1 MILKLKS
8 LLITKIFHDIKV
20 ALIYK
25 IRNFYSKKL
34 YDKLFILASKIDS
47 KLNKNNLEITI
58 ESNNL
63 DKFTEE
69 SKELNQKISCFISKE
84 LRSRAIN
91 GYIKK
96 GILFSGKRLA
106 KNYSLEKII
115 FHESDIVIDCGAN
128 FGGLWIYLNLLNIP
142 IKYICV
148 EPGSFEFRGI
158 SKTINYQRNSKI
170 HSYLINKALSSQ
182 NGKTNFFYSEEADSS
197 LIEYKGYSKKYVV
210 ETITLDSLIKELAL
224 QNKKLK
230 LLKLE
235 AEGTE
240 PEVIKGGMDVIKN
253 IEYIAA
259 DLGPERGFNQEITL
273 KEVANILLQNNFE
286 IIDIVYPRLCV
297 LFKNKNLLL

>member
-1 MILKLKS
+1 MILKYKS

-20 ALIYK
+20 ALINK
-25 IRNFYSKKL
+25 IRKFYSRKL
-34 YDKLFILASKIDS
+34 NDRLFILASKIDS

-58 ESNNL
+58 ESNNF
-63 DKFTEE
+63 DKFSEE
-69 SKELNQKISCFISKE
+69 NRELNQKISCFISQE

-91 GYIKK
+91 GYMKN

-106 KNYSLEKII
+106 KNYGLEKIV
-115 FHESDIVIDCGAN
+115 FHESDIFIDCGAN
-128 FGGLWIYLNLLNIP
+128 IGNLWIYLNLLNIP
-142 IKYICV
+142 ITYICV

-158 SKTINYQRNSKI
+158 SRTINYQKNSKI

-197 LIEYKGYSKKYVV
+197 LIEYKGFSKKYEV
-210 ETITLDSLIKELAL
+210 ETITLDSLIKELGL

-235 AEGTE
+235 AEGAE

-286 IIDIVYPRLCV
+286 IIDITYPRMCV
-297 LFKNKNLLL
+297 LFKNRNLL